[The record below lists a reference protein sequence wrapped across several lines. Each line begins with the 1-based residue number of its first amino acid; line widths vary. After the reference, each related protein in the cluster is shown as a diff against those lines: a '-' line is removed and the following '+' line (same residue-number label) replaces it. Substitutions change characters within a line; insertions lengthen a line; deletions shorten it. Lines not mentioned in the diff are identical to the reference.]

1 MVGNYNLIANMVYSA
16 DSSVIDTVIC
26 GGRVLMQNRHVPGEE
41 EIIERARKVCRKIA
55 Q

>member
-1 MVGNYNLIANMVYSA
+1 MVYSA

-26 GGRVLMQNRHVPGEE
+26 GGRVLMQNRRVPGEE